1 MKTPIALALA
11 FLAVVPSQAQIF
23 RPEAASG
30 AFGGGIAGAIIG
42 RNSGSLHHNGWQGAA
57 IGATA
62 KLFLGSVAG
71 VVSKVFSAATLHP
84 FDL

>member
-42 RNSGSLHHNGWQGAA
+42 RNSGSLHHSGQLPSEFSRDVTMVVGD
-57 IGATA
+57 ATHDT
-62 KLFLGSVAG
+62 
-71 VVSKVFSAATLHP
+71 VVFFSQSSR
-84 FDL
+84 